1 MRDPHQYTSLTL
13 AERKEISRGIAS
25 DLSLRAIAARLKRS
39 PSTISREV
47 NRNGGLK
54 YYRAS
59 RADQAAWDR
68 AQRPKRCKLII
79 NRALARLVA
88 KKLRRFW
95 SPEQIAGWLQC
106 TYPDDES
113 SQV

>member
-13 AERKEISRGIAS
+13 AEREEISRGTAS
-25 DLSLRAIAARLKRS
+25 DRSLRAIAAGLKHS

-59 RADQAAWDR
+59 RADKVAWDR

-79 NRALARLVA
+79 KHALARLAA
-88 KKLRRFW
+88 KKHRRFW
-95 SPEQIAGWLQC
+95 SPEQFAAWLQC
-106 TYPDDES
+106 TYPDDET